1 MATWLIPALKAVL
14 PHIGTIISAATPV
27 FTKKQADAAA
37 NQVLLLQQ
45 QITELQSAASQNAAL
60 IKELAAQL
68 QSTVAALEQA
78 ASAAEARLRRATA
91 LSVVAALM
99 ALGSLGAED
108 LVGVYLPQS
117 YNFAGQF
124 VLVPR
129 SRVTSVTADS
139 AEVMA
144 MIVSGGVS
152 GGEQHRTD

>member
-1 MATWLIPALKAVL
+1 VL

-99 ALGSLGAED
+99 ALGSLGAV
-108 LVGVYLPQS
+108 LLL
-117 YNFAGQF
+117 FA
-124 VLVPR
+124 R
-129 SRVTSVTADS
+129 
-139 AEVMA
+139 
-144 MIVSGGVS
+144 
-152 GGEQHRTD
+152 